1 MRYAQILTGI
11 TLFTPLGMSPVFIP
25 LGGASVYPAWRA
37 QCLSRLAGPVFIP
50 LGGASIYPAWREAS
64 VYPAWREASIY
75 PAWREASV
83 YPAWRKASVYP
94 AWREASIYPA
104 WQAQYLSRLAGFQLP
119 LRPAGKMR
127 LFGSRRISSLRTP

>member
-50 LGGASIYPAWREAS
+50 LGELQSAH
-64 VYPAWREASIY
+64 
-75 PAWREASV
+75 
-83 YPAWRKASVYP
+83 
-94 AWREASIYPA
+94 
-104 WQAQYLSRLAGFQLP
+104 SRSQ
-119 LRPAGKMR
+119 
-127 LFGSRRISSLRTP
+127 LRTAKTGR